1 MEELVKCCASAL
13 YHVMS
18 SNDHVRIVAL
28 FSVVRLEWYIVDY
41 ACAILGIPTVSSML
55 LVTI

>member
-1 MEELVKCCASAL
+1 MLCINLISCDVIK
-13 YHVMS
+13 
-18 SNDHVRIVAL
+18 DHVRMVAL

-55 LVTI
+55 LVTK